1 MTEKEMFLNS
11 FEKEFETT
19 MRVLNAYP
27 GDKPNFRPHPQS
39 RSALE
44 LAWNFEEE
52 ERLIVGGAFLGDV
65 VYKQNTPPGTL
76 DEVKR
81 EYQSTHRDLSVK
93 LKGLPDTAFNEI
105 ITFGSGAEH
114 PIPMRRGDALWLAV
128 MDAVHHRGQFSVYIR
143 MTGGKVPSIYEP
155 LVDKSVLPKE

>member
-11 FEKEFETT
+11 FDKEFETT

-27 GDKPNFRPHPQS
+27 EDKLNFRPHPQS

-52 ERLIVGGAFLGDV
+52 ERLIVGGTLMGDV
-65 VYKQNTPPGTL
+65 VFKPNPVLDTL

-81 EYQSTHRDLSVK
+81 EYERTHRDLSAK
-93 LKGLPDTAFNEI
+93 LQELPDAAFNEM
-105 ITFGSGAEH
+105 ITFGSGTEGA
-114 PIPMRRGDALWLAV
+114 IPMRRGDALWLAV
-128 MDAVHHRGQFSVYIR
+128 MDAVHHRGQFSVYIH
-143 MTGGKVPSIYEP
+143 MVGGEVPSIYEP
-155 LVDKSVLPKE
+155 LRDKLVQ

>member
-11 FEKEFETT
+11 FDREFETT

-27 GDKPNFRPHPQS
+27 QEKPHFRPHPQS

-52 ERLIVGGAFLGDV
+52 ERLIIGGALMGDV
-65 VYKQNTPPGTL
+65 VFKPNPALVTFE
-76 DEVKR
+76 EVKK
-81 EYQSTHRDLSVK
+81 EYESTHRDLSVK
-93 LKGLPDTAFNEI
+93 LQKLPDAAFNEMI
-105 ITFGSGAEH
+105 VFGSGIEGA
-114 PIPMRRGDALWLAV
+114 IPMRRGDALWLAI

-143 MTGGKVPSIYEP
+143 MAGGKVPSIYKP
-155 LVDKSVLPKE
+155 LEDDLAQSTT